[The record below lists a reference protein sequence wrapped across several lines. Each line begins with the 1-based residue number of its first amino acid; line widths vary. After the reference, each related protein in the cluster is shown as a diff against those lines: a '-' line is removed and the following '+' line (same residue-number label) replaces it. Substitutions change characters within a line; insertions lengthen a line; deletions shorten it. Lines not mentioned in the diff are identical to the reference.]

1 MIRIRAMIES
11 EKVDEATFILENLGI
26 SIEIAIGLFI
36 RRIIKEGKVPF
47 EIDLNELFEDEECG
61 EKSYKQIDLANWDTE
76 EMLETIWSAFL
87 SFLEGYDAIEDFA
100 EQISLKQKINKQVI
114 INHMSFIEN
123 LINGIPSACMMK
135 ISNCEFYLKKI
146 IDDLGNRATQK
157 ALMSIRLSI
166 PFWRKKLPNV
176 DELVQKVLKKTKL

>member
-123 LINGIPSACMMK
+123 LINGIPNACMMK